1 MSLRNG
7 YAKKSARFV
16 IEFCPAICYHTYR
29 HANSLKKEVDS
40 MTESGL
46 LIFLGV
52 IILFVVT
59 VAVVTVVS
67 AVTSSV
73 AAIAQKNFDEEE

>member
-7 YAKKSARFV
+7 YVKKSARFV
-16 IEFCPAICYHTYR
+16 IEFYTVMRYHTYR
-29 HANSLKKEVDS
+29 HANNGKKEVES

-52 IILFVVT
+52 LILFVVT